1 MISISRI
8 PLIAAILALPHQHM
22 SAAME
27 DPALPVPRTTEYPW
41 MSVAEWNA
49 KHARD
54 VAEANAGDAGLIF
67 VGDSIIEGASEQ
79 EVWTDAFGRYQSANF
94 GIGGDKT
101 QNVLW
106 RLENGGIGNLRPK
119 AVILLVGVNNFG
131 HDDDTAHDVFR
142 GIKAIVEKLRD
153 AFPKAKIMV
162 CGIFPFGETPDAQY
176 RQRVKDANAEASSLH
191 DGEHVFF
198 VDIGHRFLESDG
210 TISPEVMGDFLHPTM
225 EGYRRW
231 TAAIAPTI
239 HEWME

>member
-8 PLIAAILALPHQHM
+8 PLVAAIIALPIQHM
-22 SAAME
+22 PADKE

-41 MSVAEWNA
+41 MSVAEWNT
-49 KHARD
+49 KHAGD
-54 VAEANAGDAGLIF
+54 VAIAKAGDADLIF
-67 VGDSIIEGASEQ
+67 VGDSLIQGGSEQ
-79 EVWTDAFGRYQSANF
+79 EAWTKAFGPYRTANF

-106 RLENGGIGNLRPK
+106 RLENGAIGTMRPK
-119 AVILLVGVNNFG
+119 AVVLLVGVNNFG
-131 HDDDTAHDVFR
+131 HNDDTAHEVFR
-142 GIKAIVEKLRD
+142 GIKAVVEKLRG
-153 AFPKAKIMV
+153 AFPYAKIRV
-162 CGIFPFGETPDAQY
+162 CGIFPFDEKPDAPY
-176 RQRVKDANAEASSLH
+176 RQRVKDANKEASSLH

-198 VDIGHRFLESDG
+198 VDIGDQFLERDG
-210 TISPEVMGDFLHPTM
+210 TISTSVMADFLHLTG